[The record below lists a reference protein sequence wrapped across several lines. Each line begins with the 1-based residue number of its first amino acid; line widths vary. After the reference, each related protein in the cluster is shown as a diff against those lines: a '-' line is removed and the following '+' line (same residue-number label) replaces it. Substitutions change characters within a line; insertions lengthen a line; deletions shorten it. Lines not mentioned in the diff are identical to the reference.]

1 MAAARARA
9 CVEGFTLSDVDW
21 RLSPTRFVQYVADVH
36 LFALPGL
43 AMFAS

>member
-1 MAAARARA
+1 MK
-9 CVEGFTLSDVDW
+9 GFTLSDVDW

-43 AMFAS
+43 AMFAP